1 MRSVVLLAVALLLS
15 SCKPYARQTSE
26 LWSTADKDLTLKLVA
41 HQDNSSLAT
50 LVVCLAMDL
59 SRGDAEG
66 EGDYASHSLYSRADG
81 ETCFYALHDTRETNT
96 PYYFANPRMEVQ
108 TGNDNTVIPIEEEK
122 RGRNLLVSGV
132 VIIGAAT
139 AIYMTTRSNSLFK
152 KIRELEIIKS
162 NLLNYNTL
170 QSPESQAN
178 TSAMIK
184 FRDNLDALIKDLP
197 NNDLRTS
204 LQKYLDGEDLS
215 RAISD
220 TTNTIGTLTK
230 DESMAKLLMIA
241 SMLGVGAVSAFVF
254 IDELRNRK
262 PLPRRPLPKRKASAL
277 EELFKDHDMVTLSN
291 EELWHTLRLLNSH
304 LPARINPDLIS
315 LKGLF
320 DVNIGSSM

>member
-1 MRSVVLLAVALLLS
+1 MHSVVLLAVALLLS

-59 SRGDAEG
+59 ARGDAEG
-66 EGDYASHSLYSRADG
+66 EGDYATHSLYSRSDG
-81 ETCFYALHDTRETNT
+81 ETCFYTLHDTRETNT
-96 PYYFANPRMEVQ
+96 PYYFANPREVQ
-108 TGNDNTVIPIEEEK
+108 TDIDNTIVPIGERK

-152 KIRELEIIKS
+152 KIIELQKIKS
-162 NLLNYNTL
+162 DLMSYTTL
-170 QSPESQAN
+170 KSFESQVN
-178 TSAMIK
+178 TSVVIQ
-184 FRDNLDALIKDLP
+184 FRDKLAALVKEFPDGE
-197 NNDLRTS
+197 LRTS
-204 LQKYLDGEDLS
+204 LQKYLDGGDPS
-215 RAISD
+215 PAINN
-220 TTNTIGTLTK
+220 TTDALNRMKNDHDKARRLI
-230 DESMAKLLMIA
+230 MA

-262 PLPRRPLPKRKASAL
+262 PRHNKPKPLHRKASAL

-320 DVNIGSSM
+320 DVNIGRSM

>member
-1 MRSVVLLAVALLLS
+1 MHSVVLLAVALLLS

-59 SRGDAEG
+59 ARGDAEG
-66 EGDYASHSLYSRADG
+66 EGDYATHSLYSRSDG
-81 ETCFYALHDTRETNT
+81 ETCFYTLHDTRETNT
-96 PYYFANPRMEVQ
+96 PYYFANPREVQ
-108 TGNDNTVIPIEEEK
+108 TDIDNTIVPIGERK

-152 KIRELEIIKS
+152 KIIELEKIKS
-162 NLLNYNTL
+162 DLMSYNTL
-170 QSPESQAN
+170 INSRDEISEPVL
-178 TSAMIK
+178 TK
-184 FRDNLDALIKDLP
+184 FSDELSDLVKEFP
-197 NNDLRTS
+197 DGELRTS

-220 TTNTIGTLTK
+220 TANAINTMTK

-262 PLPRRPLPKRKASAL
+262 PQPRRPLPQRKASAL

>member
-1 MRSVVLLAVALLLS
+1 MHSVVLLAVALLLS

-59 SRGDAEG
+59 ARGDAEG
-66 EGDYASHSLYSRADG
+66 EGDYATHSLYSRANG

-96 PYYFANPRMEVQ
+96 PYYFANPREVQ
-108 TGNDNTVIPIEEEK
+108 TDIDNTIVPMGERK

-152 KIRELEIIKS
+152 KIIELEKIKRD
-162 NLLNYNTL
+162 LLSYNTL
-170 QSPESQAN
+170 KSSESQAN
-178 TSAMIK
+178 TSVVIQ
-184 FRDNLDALIKDLP
+184 FRDKLDALVKDLP
-197 NNDLRTS
+197 NNELRTS
-204 LQKYLDGEDLS
+204 LQKYLDGDLS
-215 RAISD
+215 HAID
-220 TTNTIGTLTK
+220 NTTEALNLMTK
-230 DESMAKLLMIA
+230 DRDKAHRLIMA

-254 IDELRNRK
+254 IDELRNRNPRYNKPK
-262 PLPRRPLPKRKASAL
+262 PLHRKTSAL
-277 EELFKDHDMVTLSN
+277 EELFKDYDMVALSN

>member
-15 SCKPYARQTSE
+15 SCKPYVRQTSE
-26 LWSTADKDLTLKLVA
+26 LQSNINKDLTLKLVA

-96 PYYFANPRMEVQ
+96 PYYFANPREVQ
-108 TGNDNTVIPIEEEK
+108 TDIDNTIVPIGERK

-139 AIYMTTRSNSLFK
+139 AIYMTTRSSSLLK
-152 KIRELEIIKS
+152 KIRELEKIKS
-162 NLLNYNTL
+162 DLMSYNTL
-170 QSPESQAN
+170 RLSGDEVSESVV
-178 TSAMIK
+178 TK
-184 FRDNLDALIKDLP
+184 FRDKLNDLIEEFP
-197 NNDLRTS
+197 NNELRTS
-204 LQKYLDGEDLS
+204 LQKSLEGEDLS
-215 RAISD
+215 RAIDD
-220 TTNTIGTLTK
+220 TIATIETLTK
-230 DESMAKLLMIA
+230 DASRAKLLMIA
-241 SMLGVGAVSAFVF
+241 SMLGVGATSIFIF